1 VPDSPPS
8 APAASAPPSSS
19 PSPARGLAAF
29 AAVLGFFLQVL
40 AGLLQPAT
48 VAGLVIPVTALV
60 TGFVLASQIV
70 AEPSHNQIGL
80 LAVYAVFS
88 LALVSILRRKA

>member
-8 APAASAPPSSS
+8 AQAASAPPSSS

-48 VAGLVIPVTALV
+48 VAGLVIPVAALAG
-60 TGFVLASQIV
+60 GFVLASQV
-70 AEPSHNQIGL
+70 VGEPTYNQIGL
-80 LAVYAVFS
+80 LAVYALFS
-88 LALVSILRRKA
+88 LALVSILRRKS